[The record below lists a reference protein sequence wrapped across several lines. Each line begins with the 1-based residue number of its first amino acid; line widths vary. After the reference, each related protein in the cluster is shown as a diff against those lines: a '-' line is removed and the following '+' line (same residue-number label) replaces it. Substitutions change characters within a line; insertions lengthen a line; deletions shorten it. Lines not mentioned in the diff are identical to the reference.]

1 MRRFLVPSSRHPV
14 VPVNSVTLV
23 IAVIPANAGIHFLST
38 AKSALT
44 ETFKPALFA
53 ADSVGKSAL

>member
-1 MRRFLVPSSRHPV
+1 LQHRESALRPRFRRVIPV
-14 VPVNSVTLV
+14 IPT